1 MGAKRKAA
9 APKSPAA
16 KKAKAAEPTEEE
28 IRQAHFDN
36 VEKGILTFNQ
46 FQENEVNIVNVGAR
60 ISLGVYRSDRTEKHH
75 QAIKWVQ
82 DSLARYAVQLADS
95 KKACADTLGKADA
108 EKADKTKIKESKEAV
123 LATAEEAY
131 SEAKKEQAARA
142 AELKAKTKEMS
153 VQAKQLQA
161 AERSVEV
168 AERKAAD
175 IQEASAR
182 VAEIMSSAEAPPAKM
197 RNALMAFLKTSPIDK
212 TMLTAAQ
219 GAMASAGS
227 GRTQFQTDTLKALGQ
242 FVSTQAEA
250 AAKEIASEKEKCRD
264 VEQTMLPLV
273 EAKQSLEKAQAK
285 VAAVKKQLDDA
296 VAAKKDAAAALQAV
310 VDEAEQAQQDFDGN
324 ADLVKTME
332 EVRHSFEALRD
343 AIHPELALAI
353 SCVDHT
359 TLNDTDTPASV
370 AAICEAAA
378 AAPDA
383 AAVCI
388 FPQFVKEA
396 REKFPSLKIATVTN
410 FPLGTADP
418 AEVAASSAKAIED
431 GANEIDVVIDYKLVL
446 KDREAGIEA
455 VTKLVTAVRDAV
467 PFGLVKVIL
476 ETGELKEADLIKA
489 ASDAALA
496 AGADFIKTSTGK
508 VPVNCT
514 PEAAKVM
521 LQSIVA
527 HRRKTGKTAGFKAA
541 GGVRTFEQAREYFE
555 LARSV
560 LGAKHRISP
569 VNFRFGSSS
578 LLPALRK
585 AAGVASGGAPV
596 ASGY

>member
-1 MGAKRKAA
+1 MGAKRKAQ

-16 KKAKAAEPTEEE
+16 KKAKAAEPSAEE
-28 IRQAHFDN
+28 IRQGHFDN

-46 FQENEVNIVNVGAR
+46 FKENEVEIANIASR
-60 ISLGVYRSDRTEKHH
+60 ISLGVYRCERTDKHD
-75 QAIKWVQ
+75 QAVKWIE
-82 DSLARYAVQLADS
+82 DSLARYAVQLAHS
-95 KKACADTLGKADA
+95 KSACADTLSKADA
-108 EKADKTKIKESKEAV
+108 QRADKTKTKESKEAV
-123 LATAEEAY
+123 LATAQEAH

-142 AELKAKTKEMS
+142 AESKAKTKEMS

-161 AERSVEV
+161 AERSVEA
-168 AERKAAD
+168 AERRAAE

-182 VAEIMSSAEAPPAKM
+182 VAEILSSAEAPSAKI

-219 GAMASAGS
+219 PAMASAGAA
-227 GRTQFQTDTLKALGQ
+227 RTQFQTDTLKALAQ
-242 FVSTQAEA
+242 FVAKEADA
-250 AAKEIASEKEKCRD
+250 AAKEIATEKEKCHM

-273 EAKQSLEKAQAK
+273 EAKHALEKAQAK
-285 VAAVKKQLDDA
+285 VAAVRKQLDDA
-296 VAAKKDAAAALQAV
+296 EAARKAAGSALQAV
-310 VDEAEQAQQDFDGN
+310 VDEAEQAQRDFDGN

-332 EVRHSFEALRD
+332 EVRHSFLTLRD
-343 AIHPELALAI
+343 AVHPELALAI

-359 TLNDTDTPASV
+359 TLNDNDTSVSV
-370 AAICEAAA
+370 AATCSAAA
-378 AAPDA
+378 AVPGA
-383 AAVCI
+383 AAVCL

-396 REKFPSLKIATVTN
+396 REKFPELKIATVTN
-410 FPLGTADP
+410 FPLGTAAP
-418 AEVAASSAKAIED
+418 EAVAASSAKAIED

-446 KDREAGIEA
+446 KDREAGITA
-455 VTKLVTAVRDAV
+455 VTKLVAAVRDAV

-476 ETGELKEADLIKA
+476 ETGELKETDLIKA

-521 LQSIVA
+521 FQSIVA
-527 HRRKTGKTAGFKAA
+527 HRKKTGKTAGFKAA
-541 GGVRTFEQAREYFE
+541 GGVRTLEQAREYFE
-555 LARSV
+555 LAQSI
-560 LGAKHRISP
+560 LGAKHKIDPS
-569 VNFRFGSSS
+569 NFRFGSSS
-578 LLPALRK
+578 LLPVLRK
-585 AAGVASGGAPV
+585 AAGVATGSAPV